1 MSYLKIRCCHLPARI
16 SFLTEDTGKL
26 RQIIPNVSTVVS
38 GKHSPR
44 GRTFPVVDKSL
55 RHLYRPRCLPCTLSV
70 PAVSLQGFGSA
81 TTPYITDLRTAL
93 GRSGRNSQLANLY
106 SEIADASDAD
116 YILGMLEREPG
127 FINAVKRLRLEKQA
141 LPVLK
146 KRVMEA
152 ADGNRSFN
160 YENEWL
166 RNAVDA
172 MPPDEQEAFIGSYWT
187 KSQRS
192 RNRSNND
199 WELRER
205 RSFWPVSAA
214 FRPSVMQLRLPCGRI
229 ATTICSGF
237 SRFPPVRRWRSLS
250 SGSGTI
256 GIISYSIRKKVS
268 TKPLRPRQ
276 LRRRSES
283 AAAPLQLTSAAI
295 PAAANSP

>member
-26 RQIIPNVSTVVS
+26 RQIIPNASTVVS

-166 RNAVDA
+166 RSAVDA

-187 KSQRS
+187 KFQRS

-205 RSFWPVSAA
+205 AQLLAGFGCVPA
-214 FRPSVMQLRLPCGRI
+214 FRYAVEAAMRQDRNNYLQRLLALSACPSMEEFVVWFRDNRDNLVFDSEEG
-229 ATTICSGF
+229 IC
-237 SRFPPVRRWRSLS
+237 
-250 SGSGTI
+250 
-256 GIISYSIRKKVS
+256 K
-268 TKPLRPRQ
+268 
-276 LRRRSES
+276 
-283 AAAPLQLTSAAI
+283 AAPAPSA
-295 PAAANSP
+295 PAQK

>member
-166 RNAVDA
+166 RSAVDA

-187 KSQRS
+187 KFQRS

-205 RSFWPVSAA
+205 AQLLAGFGCVPA
-214 FRPSVMQLRLPCGRI
+214 FRYAVEAAMRQDRNNYLQRLLALSACPSMGEFVVWFRDNRDNLVFDSEEG
-229 ATTICSGF
+229 IC
-237 SRFPPVRRWRSLS
+237 
-250 SGSGTI
+250 
-256 GIISYSIRKKVS
+256 K
-268 TKPLRPRQ
+268 
-276 LRRRSES
+276 
-283 AAAPLQLTSAAI
+283 AAPAPSA
-295 PAAANSP
+295 PAQK

>member
-205 RSFWPVSAA
+205 AQLLAGFGCVPA
-214 FRPSVMQLRLPCGRI
+214 FRYAVEAAMRQDRNNYLQRLLALSACPSREEFVVWFRDNRDNLVFD
-229 ATTICSGF
+229 SEE
-237 SRFPPVRRWRSLS
+237 
-250 SGSGTI
+250 
-256 GIISYSIRKKVS
+256 GIYK
-268 TKPLRPRQ
+268 
-276 LRRRSES
+276 
-283 AAAPLQLTSAAI
+283 AAPAPSA
-295 PAAANSP
+295 PAQK

>member
-205 RSFWPVSAA
+205 AQLLAGFGCVPA
-214 FRPSVMQLRLPCGRI
+214 FRYAVEAAMRQDRNNYLQRLLALSACPSMEEFVVWFRDNRDNLVFD
-229 ATTICSGF
+229 SEE
-237 SRFPPVRRWRSLS
+237 
-250 SGSGTI
+250 
-256 GIISYSIRKKVS
+256 GIYK
-268 TKPLRPRQ
+268 
-276 LRRRSES
+276 
-283 AAAPLQLTSAAI
+283 AAPVPSA
-295 PAAANSP
+295 PAQK

>member
-166 RNAVDA
+166 RSAVDA

-187 KSQRS
+187 KFQRS

-199 WELRER
+199 LELRER
-205 RSFWPVSAA
+205 AQLLAGFGCVPA
-214 FRPSVMQLRLPCGRI
+214 FRYAVEAAMRQDRNNYLQRLLALSACPSMGEFVVWFRDNRDNLVFDSEEG
-229 ATTICSGF
+229 IC
-237 SRFPPVRRWRSLS
+237 
-250 SGSGTI
+250 
-256 GIISYSIRKKVS
+256 K
-268 TKPLRPRQ
+268 
-276 LRRRSES
+276 
-283 AAAPLQLTSAAI
+283 AAPAPSA
-295 PAAANSP
+295 PAQK

>member
-93 GRSGRNSQLANLY
+93 GRSGRNPQLANLY

-205 RSFWPVSAA
+205 AQLLAGFGCVPA
-214 FRPSVMQLRLPCGRI
+214 FRYAVEAAMRQDRNNYLQRLLALSACPSMEEFVVWFRDNRDNLVFD
-229 ATTICSGF
+229 SEE
-237 SRFPPVRRWRSLS
+237 
-250 SGSGTI
+250 
-256 GIISYSIRKKVS
+256 GIYK
-268 TKPLRPRQ
+268 
-276 LRRRSES
+276 
-283 AAAPLQLTSAAI
+283 AAPAPSA
-295 PAAANSP
+295 PAQK

>member
-1 MSYLKIRCCHLPARI
+1 MGPPAAISGGHLELTTTICILPLSGIRC
-16 SFLTEDTGKL
+16 
-26 RQIIPNVSTVVS
+26 
-38 GKHSPR
+38 
-44 GRTFPVVDKSL
+44 SL
-55 RHLYRPRCLPCTLSV
+55 LVRV
-70 PAVSLQGFGSA
+70 
-81 TTPYITDLRTAL
+81 RTAL

-205 RSFWPVSAA
+205 AQLLAGFGCVPA
-214 FRPSVMQLRLPCGRI
+214 FRYAVEAAMRQDRNNYLQRLLALSACPSMEEFVVWFRDNRDNLVFD
-229 ATTICSGF
+229 SEE
-237 SRFPPVRRWRSLS
+237 
-250 SGSGTI
+250 
-256 GIISYSIRKKVS
+256 GIYK
-268 TKPLRPRQ
+268 
-276 LRRRSES
+276 
-283 AAAPLQLTSAAI
+283 AAPAPSA
-295 PAAANSP
+295 PAQK

>member
-1 MSYLKIRCCHLPARI
+1 
-16 SFLTEDTGKL
+16 
-26 RQIIPNVSTVVS
+26 
-38 GKHSPR
+38 
-44 GRTFPVVDKSL
+44 
-55 RHLYRPRCLPCTLSV
+55 
-70 PAVSLQGFGSA
+70 
-81 TTPYITDLRTAL
+81 
-93 GRSGRNSQLANLY
+93 
-106 SEIADASDAD
+106 
-116 YILGMLEREPG
+116 MLEREPG

-205 RSFWPVSAA
+205 AQLLAGFGCVPA
-214 FRPSVMQLRLPCGRI
+214 FRYAVEAAMRQDRNNYLQRLLALSACPSMEEFVVWFRDNRDNLVFD
-229 ATTICSGF
+229 SEE
-237 SRFPPVRRWRSLS
+237 
-250 SGSGTI
+250 
-256 GIISYSIRKKVS
+256 GIYKAA
-268 TKPLRPRQ
+268 PPRQ

-283 AAAPLQLTSAAI
+283 GGGSAPADQRGRFRPRRIRRRAAAEPLPARCQRI
-295 PAAANSP
+295 AAATMSRAGSMQAATLRKNQARLTAGTR